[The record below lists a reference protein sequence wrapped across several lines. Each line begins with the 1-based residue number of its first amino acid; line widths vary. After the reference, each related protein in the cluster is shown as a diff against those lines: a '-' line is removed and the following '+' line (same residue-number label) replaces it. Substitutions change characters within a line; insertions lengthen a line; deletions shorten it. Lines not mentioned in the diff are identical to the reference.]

1 LFERIA
7 AIDIGTSSVKVV
19 AVKTGFR
26 DFKLQSLSYEDI
38 DPSIENHA
46 TAVAA
51 AITKIIHE
59 EDLSG
64 YTIITNLPM
73 EKEIIRNISFP
84 FSDVEKIAEAIPY
97 EAEENIPFKLDD
109 MILDFLPLK
118 SGREGEGRILLAAA
132 HKETVLEFIS
142 LLQECAIKP
151 IRMGMES
158 IALFECYKYFN
169 RIGDEAVIQIDI
181 GNNKT
186 IINIVQNNQLLFTRS
201 ISIGITLI
209 HDAIGESM
217 KLSSAD
223 AIQLFQRLNLD
234 LTTFENNAQ
243 REHYK
248 ALNLTRNRLK
258 KIFDIATEVVQEL
271 HEQVFLTIKAL
282 SIEFGNITFN
292 RILISGGG
300 SNITGLGTVL
310 SREFEIPVVA
320 IPFLDS
326 YKEQTV
332 RTQFPIAFGTILS
345 YTSQKRLS
353 INFLKGEFLPDV
365 AGTSRKIYYLAGT
378 FAALTV
384 IVLLINFIVSLV
396 YSRRSD
402 RDYNEI
408 IAKQYRRYFNTMQVP
423 ADPIAAAVKQLD
435 GEKRKLDT
443 ISSLLQDDSSILDMM
458 KDMVDSFP
466 RGSDFELKNLVIQQH
481 VIRIDGTIGSSKTL
495 DDFKDSLLRSKKF
508 DHVSVSVTGAVK
520 NSTRFTMTIK
530 QRGERQEAGKKRQ
543 P

>member
-1 LFERIA
+1 MFERIA

-19 AVKTGFR
+19 AVKTGLR
-26 DFKLQSLSYEDI
+26 DFKLQSLTYEEV
-38 DPSIENHA
+38 DPSIENHT

-59 EDLSG
+59 EDLAG

-84 FSDVEKIAEAIPY
+84 FSDVEKIADAIPY

-109 MILDFLPLK
+109 MVLDFLPLK

-132 HKETVLEFIS
+132 HKETVLEFLS
-142 LLQECAIKP
+142 MMDECSVRP
-151 IRMGMES
+151 MRMGMES
-158 IALFECYKYFN
+158 IALFECYRYFN

-186 IINIVQNNQLLFTRS
+186 IVNIVQNNQLLFTRS
-201 ISIGITLI
+201 ITIGINLI
-209 HDAIGESM
+209 HDAIAEVM
-217 KLSSAD
+217 KLSAAD
-223 AIQLFQRLNLD
+223 AIKLFHRLNLD

-248 ALNLTRNRLK
+248 ALNLTRSRLK
-258 KIFDIATEVVQEL
+258 KIFDISTEVVQEL

-282 SIEFGNITFN
+282 SIEYGNITFN
-292 RILISGGG
+292 RILLSGGG

-320 IPFLDS
+320 IPFLES

-345 YTSQKRLS
+345 YTAQKRMS

-365 AGTSRKIYYLAGT
+365 AGSSRKIYYLAGT

-384 IVLLINFIVSLV
+384 IVLLINFVISMVST
-396 YSRRSD
+396 SRSH
-402 RDYNEI
+402 RDYDEMI
-408 IAKQYRRYFNTMQVP
+408 SKQYRRYFNTMKVP
-423 ADPIAAAVKQLD
+423 DDPIAAAAKQLD

-443 ISSLLQDDSSILDMM
+443 ITSLLQDDSSILDMM
-458 KDMVDSFP
+458 KEMIDSFP
-466 RGSDFELKNLVIQQH
+466 RGTDFELKNMVIQQH
-481 VIRIDGTIGSSKTL
+481 VMRIDGLIGSSKVI

-508 DHVSVSVTGAVK
+508 DHVSVSITGAVR
-520 NSTRFTMTIK
+520 NNTRFTITIK
-530 QRGERQEAGKKRQ
+530 QKSDKQESRKKRER
-543 P
+543 